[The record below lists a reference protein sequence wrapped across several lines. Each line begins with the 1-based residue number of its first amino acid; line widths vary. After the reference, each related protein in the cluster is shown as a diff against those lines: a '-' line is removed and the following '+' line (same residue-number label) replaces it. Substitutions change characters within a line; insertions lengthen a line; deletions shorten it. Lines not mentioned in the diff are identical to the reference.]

1 MHCFTGK
8 ELSDETSLYDFS
20 ARFMHARFGRFTTI
34 DPLAEKYPSVSPYA
48 YCNGNPV
55 NFVDPDGEVPVFVVT
70 ALIGAGVS
78 GITAVIEGKSASEVL
93 AATLGGAVDGAI
105 GGLGLLPGVG
115 TLGAIGLGTL
125 GGGAGD
131 FVEQSINLAFGNQS
145 KIEGTEI
152 ALSATFGAITGTID
166 VAGNNLGKHLEDF
179 YSSDE
184 TIKSMAKEIKN
195 NSSRRMSNKK
205 ATDQAKKIAEEAQK
219 NEVKLVDNSKEA
231 IIYTWDIYYNLQD
244 E

>member
-1 MHCFTGK
+1 M
-8 ELSDETSLYDFS
+8 
-20 ARFMHARFGRFTTI
+20 
-34 DPLAEKYPSVSPYA
+34 
-48 YCNGNPV
+48 
-55 NFVDPDGEVPVFVVT
+55 
-70 ALIGAGVS
+70 
-78 GITAVIEGKSASEVL
+78 
-93 AATLGGAVDGAI
+93 
-105 GGLGLLPGVG
+105 GLLPGVG

-152 ALSATFGAITGTID
+152 VLSATFGAITGTID

-184 TIKSMAKEIKN
+184 TIKSMAKEIKDK
-195 NSSRRMSNKK
+195 SSRRMTNKK
-205 ATDQAKKIAEEAQK
+205 ATDQAKKIAEEAK
-219 NEVKLVDNSKEA
+219 KKEVNLVNKSAEV
-231 IIYTWDIYYNLQD
+231 ITYSWDIYYNLQD

>member
-1 MHCFTGK
+1 M
-8 ELSDETSLYDFS
+8 
-20 ARFMHARFGRFTTI
+20 
-34 DPLAEKYPSVSPYA
+34 
-48 YCNGNPV
+48 
-55 NFVDPDGEVPVFVVT
+55 DPDGEVPIIVIT

-105 GGLGLLPGVG
+105 EGLGLLSGVG

-131 FVEQSINLAFGNQS
+131 FVEQGINLAFGNQS

>member
-1 MHCFTGK
+1 M
-8 ELSDETSLYDFS
+8 SLY
-20 ARFMHARFGRFTTI
+20 HA
-34 DPLAEKYPSVSPYA
+34 
-48 YCNGNPV
+48 
-55 NFVDPDGEVPVFVVT
+55 
-70 ALIGAGVS
+70 
-78 GITAVIEGKSASEVL
+78 
-93 AATLGGAVDGAI
+93 
-105 GGLGLLPGVG
+105 
-115 TLGAIGLGTL
+115 
-125 GGGAGD
+125 
-131 FVEQSINLAFGNQS
+131 
-145 KIEGTEI
+145 
-152 ALSATFGAITGTID
+152 SATFGAITGTID